1 MPSVQISQEQQQ
13 LSNPV
18 LVVRVQAGWQVANQQ
33 HLCLQL
39 TVGEKH
45 RHRSFQTDTAEA
57 VPLNNRAV

>member
-13 LSNPV
+13 LSNSV

-39 TVGEKH
+39 TVGEKY